1 MLIGRNICFLWLF
14 LFFVKIII
22 VSKFFVIVKINVN
35 INVVYYVM
43 FFVLEGV
50 FLDNLW
56 LFVWLILVVDV
67 LFILRFYVKV
77 WWYWDSKKSI
87 LVLNE

>member
-77 WWYWDSKKSI
+77 WWYWNSKESI

>member
-1 MLIGRNICFLWLF
+1 MLIGRNIWFLWLF